1 MNFTCTNIRKTNILK
16 NGESLTFGPDTL
28 PVERIYYFPPSL
40 TQEHAQL
47 FMVLCEEYKKKKLL
61 HFKSQSWLQ
70 DIEDEEAV
78 AALNLKVLAT
88 IPTPI
93 TCDDDFNTN
102 ARIHKTN
109 SMNEL
114 VFRDGEI
121 FGPEAIY
128 YRKTSE
134 IDVIFCERVTSYT
147 KTFDM
152 TFVVGSKTET
162 HSCMDRK
169 KLKDICAWAK
179 ENSLCVYETGPD
191 PLPWKRMFAYH
202 KDQTW
207 EEIHRQLTHVS
218 SEEEEASEWEE
229 GMTDPEDEEDHDFDE
244 DTESE
249 EEYLSEESDEESE
262 PSTKRR
268 RILSDSDNDN

>member
-1 MNFTCTNIRKTNILK
+1 M
-16 NGESLTFGPDTL
+16 
-28 PVERIYYFPPSL
+28 
-40 TQEHAQL
+40 
-47 FMVLCEEYKKKKLL
+47 
-61 HFKSQSWLQ
+61 Q
-70 DIEDEEAV
+70 DIEDEEDEDAV

-121 FGPEAIY
+121 LGPEAIY
-128 YRKTSE
+128 YRNTSE

-152 TFVVGSKTET
+152 TFVIGSKTET

-249 EEYLSEESDEESE
+249 EEYLSEETDEESE